1 MASYEIFIY
10 TDYLHFTIFYVKLKK
25 KGRPGVY
32 VKTKTGDFVFKPVY
46 VEATD
51 GKRSIVTGTYFYDD
65 DGNTVNTVN
74 IYDEVKKHPGEGN

>member
-1 MASYEIFIY
+1 MHIYEEGQTRRIC
-10 TDYLHFTIFYVKLKK
+10 
-25 KGRPGVY
+25 
-32 VKTKTGDFVFKPVY
+32 KTKTGNFVFKPVY